1 MAVEDTKTKILDAAE
16 LFFAEVGFHA
26 TSLRQITER
35 AGVNVA
41 SVNYHFGS
49 KENLMDAVLRR
60 RLEPLNAIRLE
71 RLAEVKAE
79 AEKAGT
85 HPSVR
90 QVITSL
96 IEPTLRAIIQPEF
109 GGFSLIMSRVFTE
122 HKGAVMERVSPLIQ
136 PLLAQFLASLCEA
149 LPHLSGDEV
158 ALRLRMSLGAMH
170 HAIHAVRGNM
180 DESMPEGLT
189 TNLPEEK
196 VVEVLIDFVT
206 RGMEGA

>member
-1 MAVEDTKTKILDAAE
+1 MAVVDTKTKILDAAE

-71 RLAEVKAE
+71 RLAAVKAE
-79 AEKAGT
+79 AEKAGER
-85 HPSVR
+85 PSVR
-90 QVITSL
+90 LVMTSL
-96 IEPTLRAIIQPEF
+96 IEPTLRAVIQPEF

-122 HKGAVMERVSPLIQ
+122 HKGAVMERVSPLIA
-136 PLLAQFLASLCEA
+136 PLLAQFLSGLCEA
-149 LPHLSGDEV
+149 LPHVSRDEV

-170 HAIHAVRGNM
+170 HAIHAVRGSMN
-180 DESMPEGLT
+180 ETMPEGLT

-196 VVEVLIDFVT
+196 VVESLIDFVT